1 MPRQEGSI
9 GSNGNDDQTNYHH
22 QPGGE
27 DAHLINDIAWEIGS
41 FIFHIY
47 SWFEHIEIEL
57 LLMNPA
63 VHECEDNMEQL
74 KNMAVSIRSHKNR
87 SRDVID
93 SLEILFNENE
103 AVAKSNVNLATTI
116 VIIKGKITDLEE
128 NIERVSMLVNRLGI
142 D

>member
-9 GSNGNDDQTNYHH
+9 GSNSNDDQTNYHH

-27 DAHLINDIAWEIGS
+27 DAHLINDITWEIGS

-74 KNMAVSIRSHKNR
+74 KNMAVSIQSHKNR

-93 SLEILFNENE
+93 SLDILFNENE
-103 AVAKSNVNLATTI
+103 EVEEIATTI

-128 NIERVSMLVNRLGI
+128 IIERVSTLVNKLGI
-142 D
+142 E

>member
-9 GSNGNDDQTNYHH
+9 GSNGNDDQTDYHH
-22 QPGGE
+22 QPG
-27 DAHLINDIAWEIGS
+27 LINDIAWEIGS
-41 FIFHIY
+41 FVFHIY

-63 VHECEDNMEQL
+63 VHECKDNMEQL
-74 KNMAVSIRSHKNR
+74 KNMAVSIQSHKNR

-93 SLEILFNENE
+93 SLDILFNENE
-103 AVAKSNVNLATTI
+103 EVEEIATTI

-128 NIERVSMLVNRLGI
+128 IIERVSTLVNKLGI
-142 D
+142 E

>member
-74 KNMAVSIRSHKNR
+74 KNMAVSIQSHKNR

-93 SLEILFNENE
+93 SLDILFNENE
-103 AVAKSNVNLATTI
+103 EVEEIATTI

-128 NIERVSMLVNRLGI
+128 IIERVSTLVNKLGI
-142 D
+142 E

>member
-27 DAHLINDIAWEIGS
+27 DARLINDIAWEIGS

-74 KNMAVSIRSHKNR
+74 RNMAVSIQSHRNR

-93 SLEILFNENE
+93 SLDILFNENKE
-103 AVAKSNVNLATTI
+103 VEEIATTI

-128 NIERVSMLVNRLGI
+128 IIERVSTLVNKLGI
-142 D
+142 E

>member
-9 GSNGNDDQTNYHH
+9 GSNGNDDQTDYHH
-22 QPGGE
+22 QPG
-27 DAHLINDIAWEIGS
+27 LINDIAWEIGS
-41 FIFHIY
+41 FVFHIY

-63 VHECEDNMEQL
+63 VHECKDNMEQL
-74 KNMAVSIRSHKNR
+74 KNMAVSIQSHKNR

-93 SLEILFNENE
+93 SLDILFNENE
-103 AVAKSNVNLATTI
+103 EVEEVATTI

-128 NIERVSMLVNRLGI
+128 IIERVSTLVNKLGI
-142 D
+142 E

>member
-9 GSNGNDDQTNYHH
+9 GSNGNDDHTNYHY
-22 QPGGE
+22 QP
-27 DAHLINDIAWEIGS
+27 DVHLINDIAWDIGS

-63 VHECEDNMEQL
+63 APSKIHKCEDNMKQL
-74 KNMAVSIRSHKNR
+74 KDMAVSIRSHKNR
-87 SRDVID
+87 SKDVID
-93 SLEILFNENE
+93 NLEILFNENE
-103 AVAKSNVNLATTI
+103 MILTSSI
-116 VIIKGKITDLEE
+116 VVIKEKITDLKEI
-128 NIERVSMLVNRLGI
+128 IERVTTLLNKLRI

>member
-22 QPGGE
+22 QPGVE

-41 FIFHIY
+41 FVFHIY

-74 KNMAVSIRSHKNR
+74 KNMAVSIQSHKNR

-93 SLEILFNENE
+93 SVDILFNENE
-103 AVAKSNVNLATTI
+103 EVEEIATTI
-116 VIIKGKITDLEE
+116 VIIKEKITDLEE
-128 NIERVSMLVNRLGI
+128 IIERVSTLVNKLGI
-142 D
+142 E

>member
-9 GSNGNDDQTNYHH
+9 GNNGNDDHTNYHY
-22 QPGGE
+22 QP
-27 DAHLINDIAWEIGS
+27 DVHLINDIAWDIGS
-41 FIFHIY
+41 FIFHMY

-63 VHECEDNMEQL
+63 VHECEDTMKQL

-93 SLEILFNENE
+93 SLDILFNENE
-103 AVAKSNVNLATTI
+103 EVEEIATTI

-128 NIERVSMLVNRLGI
+128 IIERVSKLVNKLGI
-142 D
+142 E

>member
-1 MPRQEGSI
+1 MPHQEGSI

-22 QPGGE
+22 QPGVE

-41 FIFHIY
+41 FVFHIY

-74 KNMAVSIRSHKNR
+74 KNMAVSIQSHKNR

-93 SLEILFNENE
+93 SVDILFNENE
-103 AVAKSNVNLATTI
+103 EVEEIATTI
-116 VIIKGKITDLEE
+116 VIIKEKITDLEE
-128 NIERVSMLVNRLGI
+128 IIERVSTLVNKLGI
-142 D
+142 E